1 MSTSLALIISL
12 LLLALNAFFVAAE
25 FALVAAKRH
34 RLEQAAADGS
44 RGARAALAGT
54 RRLSMMLAGAQLGI
68 TLCTLGLGALAKPTV
83 AHLLEPLFTATGLPE
98 GVAYGISFVLAVAL
112 VGFLHVV
119 VGEMAPKSWAIS
131 HPETSAQL
139 LAIPFVG
146 FTTVF
151 RPVLAALNGLAN
163 ACLRLFKVTPQDEL
177 AQVHNPEQ
185 LRMLLQT
192 SKEHGTIPAAEH
204 ELLTA
209 MLRIQSTPVQQVMVP
224 MSEIISVEADADA
237 RTVELRSTATG
248 RSRLPV
254 TSPDGSIA
262 GVVHVRD
269 AAKATSHGVPATARS
284 LMTAPVPLPAGTSVL
299 DAIALMRQQSS
310 HLALVSGD
318 INEGEGGNGQGGNGQ
333 GGAAGANGQGG
344 NGQGANGQGAN
355 GQGGAAGVVGLVTL
369 EDLLEQVIGQF
380 DDETDPVIDAA
391 RRAGRT

>member
-1 MSTSLALIISL
+1 MSTPVALIVSL
-12 LLLALNAFFVAAE
+12 VLLALNAFFVAAE

-34 RLEQAAADGS
+34 RLEQSAAEGS
-44 RGARAALAGT
+44 RGARAAIAGT

-83 AHLLEPLFTATGLPE
+83 AHLLEPVFTGVGLPS
-98 GVAYGISFVLAVAL
+98 GAAYVVAFVLAVAL

-163 ACLRLFKVTPQDEL
+163 ASLRLVKVTPQDEL
-177 AQVHNPEQ
+177 AQVHNAEQ
-185 LRMLLQT
+185 LRMLLET
-192 SKEHGTIPAAEH
+192 SKEHGTIEDAEH

-209 MLRIQSTPVQQVMVP
+209 MLRVESTTIDQVMVP
-224 MSEIISVEADADA
+224 TSEIISVPEPADA
-237 RTVELRSTATG
+237 REVELRSVSTG

-254 TSPDGSIA
+254 TSPSGEIV

-269 AAKATSHGVPATARS
+269 AAKAVSQSSSATAGS
-284 LMTAPVPLPAGTSVL
+284 LMAEACPLAAGVSVL
-299 DAIALMRQQSS
+299 DAIATMRQRRS
-310 HLALVSGD
+310 HLALVSA
-318 INEGEGGNGQGGNGQ
+318 GED
-333 GGAAGANGQGG
+333 
-344 NGQGANGQGAN
+344 
-355 GQGGAAGVVGLVTL
+355 VVGLVTL

-391 RRAGRT
+391 RRAGRV